1 MQLFAGAKG
10 DAPRCMIQSN
20 KLCDKV
26 ANYIPAS
33 KTCMVAERIIA
44 PMSKLVHVLIIRKTL
59 WPLALWLENEVN
71 M

>member
-1 MQLFAGAKG
+1 
-10 DAPRCMIQSN
+10 MIQSN